1 MLIHQEWFTVLYTV
15 SLTMRTVNVHQ
26 NKCTVLTD
34 NTTVYMFTEESYSNL
49 SFKIKLMDMCTR
61 LDKTIYSSLKIQV
74 NWLIIL

>member
-1 MLIHQEWFTVLYTV
+1 MLIHQEWFTALYTV
-15 SLTMRTVNVHQ
+15 SLTMRAVNVHQ

-34 NTTVYMFTEESYSNL
+34 NTTVYMITEESYSNL

-74 NWLIIL
+74 NWLILL